1 MVINMLVF
9 SLKMHVEA
17 GKWSDEDEKQVFMKN
32 AQDVVNHGLMLAT
45 VPDWKVEVVDVEE
58 EEE

>member
-1 MVINMLVF
+1 MLVF